1 MNRLV
6 RISSMALMV
15 AICVGVSLCSNC
27 LSQTLTGTENPVPL
41 WPDNVATMS
50 EADFTALLTKLQPL
64 VPKELAGKPYSI
76 QPGEEPGTYL
86 VKWGSD
92 SMVWKPQPWM
102 EANYA
107 KLGPYYY
114 LQWTRKGMP
123 YRWDVPIEDRAK
135 MPAREFP
142 ARTIAYVY
150 YMSGAKNGW
159 DQWDQKIYLPDG
171 SLRSETKF
179 LEFYASPLFGKGM
192 EYFTPSEIADVT
204 RLYMWEAVEPE
215 ELRGQGGITTEYKDE
230 NRVPEDLLYLPTVR
244 KTRRLAGAV
253 AQQYFPGGLFRY
265 EDVTFN
271 TALAQL
277 DYKIIGFKLFDPPA
291 DLRGYRPNDYPD
303 VKRIGDA
310 GDVVAILETTP
321 KPGVSWWY
329 AKRITYCGLMALI
342 QGQDQA
348 FDANGTRIRQS
359 DDMPKT
365 GSALHMGSPDGPPA
379 PDWWTS
385 WGAESIQEFST
396 GFAQDSWETVG
407 GFNAPASGSMFSED
421 TLARQPMTL
430 NEWMQ

>member
-15 AICVGVSLCSNC
+15 AVCVGVSLCSNC
-27 LSQTLTGTENPVPL
+27 LSQTLTGTENPIPL

-50 EADFTALLTKLQPL
+50 GADFTALLTKLQPL

-215 ELRGQGGITTEYKDE
+215 ELRGQGGITTEYK
-230 NRVPEDLLYLPTVR
+230 
-244 KTRRLAGAV
+244 A
-253 AQQYFPGGLFRY
+253 FGGR
-265 EDVTFN
+265 
-271 TALAQL
+271 
-277 DYKIIGFKLFDPPA
+277 
-291 DLRGYRPNDYPD
+291 
-303 VKRIGDA
+303 
-310 GDVVAILETTP
+310 
-321 KPGVSWWY
+321 
-329 AKRITYCGLMALI
+329 
-342 QGQDQA
+342 
-348 FDANGTRIRQS
+348 
-359 DDMPKT
+359 
-365 GSALHMGSPDGPPA
+365 GSAA
-379 PDWWTS
+379 V
-385 WGAESIQEFST
+385 FS
-396 GFAQDSWETVG
+396 GRLIS
-407 GFNAPASGSMFSED
+407 
-421 TLARQPMTL
+421 L
-430 NEWMQ
+430 